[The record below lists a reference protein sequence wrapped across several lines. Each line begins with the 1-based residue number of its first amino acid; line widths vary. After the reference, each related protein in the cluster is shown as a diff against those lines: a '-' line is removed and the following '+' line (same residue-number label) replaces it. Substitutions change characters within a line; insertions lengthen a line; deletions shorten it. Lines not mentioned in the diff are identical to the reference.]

1 MAWFAEGK
9 DRLQSQ
15 LLPSSMYEYISEYN
29 PARTVDDL
37 IDL

>member
-1 MAWFAEGK
+1 MAQFVEGK

-15 LLPSSMYEYISEYN
+15 LLRSSMYEYIAEYN
-29 PARTVDDL
+29 PERTVDDL